1 MWNTRNDRIERRKK
15 MPKQIFDIGVAENIG
30 NIYVVGGLVDCTNMI
45 VSNTDTLIY
54 KIDSD

>member
-1 MWNTRNDRIERRKK
+1 
-15 MPKQIFDIGVAENIG
+15 MPKQIFDMGVAENIG
-30 NIYVVGGLVDCTNMI
+30 SIYVVGGLVDCTNLI